1 MKSTGD
7 QLTRV
12 NCSLVGKPTAK
23 ALGGCGPLFGV
34 AVLIMGT
41 VVVVWIIQFMNAI
54 STPINDGSAQ
64 TAVEFGMRILKLT
77 VLVM

>member
-1 MKSTGD
+1 VSI
-7 QLTRV
+7 
-12 NCSLVGKPTAK
+12 CSLVGKPTAK

-54 STPINDGSAQ
+54 STPIDDG
-64 TAVEFGMRILKLT
+64 
-77 VLVM
+77 